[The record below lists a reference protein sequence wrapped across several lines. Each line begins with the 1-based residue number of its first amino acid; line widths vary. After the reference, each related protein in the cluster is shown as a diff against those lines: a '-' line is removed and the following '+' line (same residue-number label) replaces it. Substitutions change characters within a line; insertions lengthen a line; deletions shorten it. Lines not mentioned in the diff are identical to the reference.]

1 MPLFLLY
8 RKFYNVKNISANT
21 KMYTIEEF
29 DKQKTKVFKYIM
41 FKKRT
46 EAEIRTK
53 FKTQIQDNM
62 LEDIIEYLK
71 EAGYINDYS
80 YIEKQIK
87 EYINLKNMSIQ
98 EIKYKLMTKG
108 IEKKLLEKYIDEHRE
123 ELEQYERKSAENIK
137 IKKASQ
143 MDEQEIK
150 QYLYKKGYKV

>member
-1 MPLFLLY
+1 
-8 RKFYNVKNISANT
+8 
-21 KMYTIEEF
+21 MYTIEEF

-46 EAEIRTK
+46 ETEVRTK
-53 FKTQIQDNM
+53 FKTQIEEDM

-71 EAGYINDYS
+71 EAGYINDYNF
-80 YIEKQIK
+80 IEKQVK
-87 EYINLKNMSIQ
+87 EYMSLKNMSIQ
-98 EIKYKLMTKG
+98 EIKYKLTTKG
-108 IEKKLLEKYIDEHRE
+108 LEKKLIEKYIEENRE

-137 IKKASQ
+137 TKKTSQ